1 MTVYLQSE
9 KKKRSAHISVN
20 KQGVGAKSTREK
32 KHHARTGI
40 HGKTNRLGEEEG
52 RLHHREKVDDSEA
65 AGLC

>member
-1 MTVYLQSE
+1 MTVYLQCE
-9 KKKRSAHISVN
+9 KKKRSVHISVN
-20 KQGVGAKSTREK
+20 KQGVGTKSTCEK

-40 HGKTNRLGEEEG
+40 HGKTKEEG